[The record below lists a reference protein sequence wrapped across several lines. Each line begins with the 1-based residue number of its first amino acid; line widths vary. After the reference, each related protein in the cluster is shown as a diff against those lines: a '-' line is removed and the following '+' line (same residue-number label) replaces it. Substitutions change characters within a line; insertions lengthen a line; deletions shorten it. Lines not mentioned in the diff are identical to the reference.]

1 MEIGCRHRVKAEKLV
16 VMGKKK
22 KTKVQD
28 SGIITKNFKN
38 RSE

>member
-22 KTKVQD
+22 KKVQD